1 MIAREADGTGTMAVA
16 GPRGVMGATVRVG
29 GLATPIRDA
38 ADIGP
43 PAGDAA
49 ATSDGS
55 TRAVDHTEE
64 QGMGDDHTTDDAPGD
79 AGPRH
84 ESDDTSASDAGLT
97 GDEGVG
103 TARPAIPDG
112 DRDEDEDDDS

>member
-1 MIAREADGTGTMAVA
+1 
-16 GPRGVMGATVRVG
+16 
-29 GLATPIRDA
+29 
-38 ADIGP
+38 
-43 PAGDAA
+43 
-49 ATSDGS
+49 
-55 TRAVDHTEE
+55 
-64 QGMGDDHTTDDAPGD
+64 MGDDHTTDDAPGD

-112 DRDEDEDDDS
+112 DRDEDEDGDS

>member
-1 MIAREADGTGTMAVA
+1 
-16 GPRGVMGATVRVG
+16 
-29 GLATPIRDA
+29 
-38 ADIGP
+38 
-43 PAGDAA
+43 
-49 ATSDGS
+49 
-55 TRAVDHTEE
+55 
-64 QGMGDDHTTDDAPGD
+64 MGDDHTTDDAPGD
-79 AGPRH
+79 AGPRR